1 MEPPRKHRIEVVN
14 ETKHRVRVSPI
25 KEALSMTFALHKH
38 PGAEVC
44 VLLTDDE
51 RMTALNKQFRG
62 VGETTDV
69 LTFPA
74 GDFPN
79 VPLGD
84 IAISVPCAKRQAQ
97 DRGVTLDVE
106 LAYLAIHGG
115 LHLLGYDDAE
125 GEDRRA
131 MQAEMNRIGIAV
143 GLPEDSDWSSF
154 MHGEE
159 A

>member
-1 MEPPRKHRIEVVN
+1 
-14 ETKHRVRVSPI
+14 
-25 KEALSMTFALHKH
+25 MTFALYKH
-38 PGAEVC
+38 PRAVVC

-51 RMTALNKQFRG
+51 RMRALNREFRK
-62 VGETTDV
+62 VDETTDV

-97 DRGVTLDVE
+97 ARGVPLEVE
-106 LAYLAIHGG
+106 LTYLAIHGG
-115 LHLLGYDDAE
+115 LHLLGHDD
-125 GEDRRA
+125 EDEA
-131 MQAEMNRIGIAV
+131 GHKKMVSEMHRIGIAI
-143 GLPEDSDWSSF
+143 GLPEDSDWSSLL
-154 MHGEE
+154 HGEE

>member
-1 MEPPRKHRIEVVN
+1 
-14 ETKHRVRVSPI
+14 
-25 KEALSMTFALHKH
+25 MTFALHRH

-51 RMTALNKQFRG
+51 RMESLNKQFRG
-62 VGETTDV
+62 VSATTDV

-84 IAISVPCAKRQAQ
+84 IAISVPSAKRQAQ
-97 DRGVTLDVE
+97 ARGVSLEVE
-106 LAYLAIHGG
+106 IAYLAIHGG
-115 LHLLGYDDAE
+115 LHLLGYDD
-125 GEDRRA
+125 EDRAGRA
-131 MQAEMNRIGIAV
+131 KMIAEMNRIGIAV
-143 GLPEDSDWSSF
+143 GLPEDTEWSSYL
-154 MHGEE
+154 HGEE

>member
-1 MEPPRKHRIEVVN
+1 
-14 ETKHRVRVSPI
+14 
-25 KEALSMTFALHKH
+25 MTFALYKH

-62 VGETTDV
+62 IGETTDV

-84 IAISVPCAKRQAQ
+84 IAISVTCAKRQAQ
-97 DRGVTLDVE
+97 ARGVPLEVE
-106 LAYLAIHGG
+106 LTYLAIHGG
-115 LHLLGYDDAE
+115 LHLLGHEDEDEE
-125 GEDRRA
+125 GRKK
-131 MQAEMNRIGIAV
+131 MIGEMHRIGIAI

-154 MHGEE
+154 LHGEE